1 MGVDLPAA
9 FTALRY
15 TLFALLGAWKVQ
27 YFSVVEHTFP
37 FSPGSFWAET
47 TYDTFRLL
55 ARNCFDG
62 YKKNKVRSYFK
73 GWTSH
78 TLNQGRIRK
87 CTSLWQVSNKH
98 VWWALPS
105 RTSVCRVVFAGDPLI
120 PSSTSRDVQRELK
133 RKRQLSGWRL
143 VRGLHFS
150 SHHLKK
156 YNFSI
161 QERSMDSLSECAA
174 NSIHQFSLCY
184 RAKQWEM

>member
-62 YKKNKVRSYFK
+62 YKK
-73 GWTSH
+73 
-78 TLNQGRIRK
+78 
-87 CTSLWQVSNKH
+87 
-98 VWWALPS
+98 
-105 RTSVCRVVFAGDPLI
+105 
-120 PSSTSRDVQRELK
+120 
-133 RKRQLSGWRL
+133 KRQEVILKVEPPTLSTI
-143 VRGLHFS
+143 VV
-150 SHHLKK
+150 
-156 YNFSI
+156 
-161 QERSMDSLSECAA
+161 
-174 NSIHQFSLCY
+174 
-184 RAKQWEM
+184 